1 MTDSHAIYTSI
12 LEIPR
17 NSAQQEMMSEIK
29 ITASKKGTWASLE
42 KRAKLQ
48 YELMSDSQCRIEILT
63 PDLTVS

>member
-1 MTDSHAIYTSI
+1 
-12 LEIPR
+12 
-17 NSAQQEMMSEIK
+17 MSEIK